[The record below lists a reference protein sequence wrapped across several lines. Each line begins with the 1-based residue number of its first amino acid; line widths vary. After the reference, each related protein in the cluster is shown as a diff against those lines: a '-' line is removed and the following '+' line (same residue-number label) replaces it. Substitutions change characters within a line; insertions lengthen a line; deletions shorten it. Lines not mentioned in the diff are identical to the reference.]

1 MPVTDSDREYA
12 VQRLSAHYAQGALNT
27 RELEARFE
35 RVYTAQHE
43 DALAALFDGL
53 PPLPQQV
60 EPVRGMYAVTQA
72 SARPAEKRILCLLAG
87 TKRRGAWVPARHN
100 VVKVLMGNATIDL
113 REALLVPGEV
123 CTFDVFALM
132 GEVIFL
138 VPPGVAV
145 ECDGMPVMGSFDD
158 ASSSHRAAADAPRI
172 HITGTALAGV
182 VKVRTRLPGESAL
195 AAWRRQRSERQR

>member
-12 VQRLSAHYAQGALNT
+12 VQRLSAHYAQGALST

-35 RVYTAQHE
+35 RVYAAKHEEALTAI
-43 DALAALFDGL
+43 FDGL
-53 PPLPQQV
+53 PPLPQEV
-60 EPVRGMYAVTQA
+60 APVQGMYAVTQA
-72 SARPAEKRILCLLAG
+72 AARPAEKRILSLMAG

-100 VVKVLMGNATIDL
+100 VVKVVMGNATIDL

-123 CTFDVFALM
+123 STFDVFVLM
-132 GEVIFL
+132 GEVLFL
-138 VPPGVAV
+138 VPPGVVV
-145 ECDGMPVMGSFDD
+145 ECDGMPVLGSFDD
-158 ASSSHRAAADAPRI
+158 ASTSHRGAPDAPRI

-195 AAWRRQRSERQR
+195 AAWRRQRAERPR